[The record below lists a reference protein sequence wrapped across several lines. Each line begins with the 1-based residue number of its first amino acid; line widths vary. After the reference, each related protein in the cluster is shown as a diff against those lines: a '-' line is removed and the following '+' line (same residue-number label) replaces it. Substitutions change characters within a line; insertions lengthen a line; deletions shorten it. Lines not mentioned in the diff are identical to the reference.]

1 MDNKTFKIKRIH
13 FILRNN
19 VNEVVFI
26 PYAKV
31 NGDYDGYTKMM
42 ADAIKNLGKIHQII
56 QKFVYLH
63 DYHNISKEC

>member
-1 MDNKTFKIKRIH
+1 MCIFYQNKIEFDWDLMNLEFGTFS
-13 FILRNN
+13 FRNN

-42 ADAIKNLGKIHQII
+42 GDAIANL
-56 QKFVYLH
+56 
-63 DYHNISKEC
+63 SKKT

>member
-1 MDNKTFKIKRIH
+1 MEIKIIVFLKLLY
-13 FILRNN
+13 FSRNN

-42 ADAIKNLGKIHQII
+42 GDAIVNLGKN
-56 QKFVYLH
+56 L
-63 DYHNISKEC
+63 E

>member
-1 MDNKTFKIKRIH
+1 MCNFENYYNNIKKKKTRLDWKLKLLYFS
-13 FILRNN
+13 RNN

-42 ADAIKNLGKIHQII
+42 GDAIVNLGKN
-56 QKFVYLH
+56 L
-63 DYHNISKEC
+63 E